1 MADKSKYDHSGAMW
15 WTPTEDGGLRR
26 IWVHKSGE
34 DYVCARELCSAEQE
48 FARARIIAAVE
59 SNEPPCI
66 DDLRTWCKAHFARL
80 RVSSPAQAWQ
90 FLGADEMAQ
99 CALEDC
105 DPALIDAFVPGAPC
119 ETMEAIHK
127 ADVRLA

>member
-1 MADKSKYDHSGAMW
+1 MTATETDALDAVRAFNADSSIHGIIMQLPLPGHIDA
-15 WTPTEDGGLRR
+15 D
-26 IWVHKSGE
+26 
-34 DYVCARELCSAEQE
+34 
-48 FARARIIAAVE
+48 RIIAAVE